1 MNILVVED
9 DPDARKVLSL
19 ILKLDGFEVSTVSGG
34 REAIDAIRA
43 AAPDLILLDVM
54 MPDVDGFEVCRRI
67 RSEPATRGIPIVML
81 SGKADQESVVR
92 GLAAGANEFLSKPIK
107 PSSLTKQLRSTL
119 MRTAA
124 SMSTS

>member
-67 RSEPATRGIPIVML
+67 RSEPATSRPRMNTCRQRCNPHASRPHARKRAGRHTRMGLLPKNCNRNWGVVGRG
-81 SGKADQESVVR
+81 
-92 GLAAGANEFLSKPIK
+92 
-107 PSSLTKQLRSTL
+107 
-119 MRTAA
+119 
-124 SMSTS
+124 